1 MINHVLNGT
10 GQKSDG
16 ARTWPR
22 PCSEPARHVAI
33 PSQGPLSGYEDLAR
47 SGQSDHVLFTDP
59 SGVS

>member
-1 MINHVLNGT
+1 MGPGLGPDT
-10 GQKSDG
+10 
-16 ARTWPR
+16 
-22 PCSEPARHVAI
+22 CSEPARHVAI